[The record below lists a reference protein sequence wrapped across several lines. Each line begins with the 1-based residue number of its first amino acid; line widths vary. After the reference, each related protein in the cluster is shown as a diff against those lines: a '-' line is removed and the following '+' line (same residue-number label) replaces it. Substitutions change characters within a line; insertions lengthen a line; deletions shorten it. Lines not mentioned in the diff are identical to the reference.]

1 MEIRNMSLNT
11 QSVSREDHELPLA
24 LTNWGWRYHHL
35 GIPTD
40 IPRPGEV
47 YIEKYRMYV
56 SGFRTSP
63 YGVEWMRFDP
73 ESPIPELVQKVPHLA
88 FVVDNLETAL
98 VGKDVLTAPDSPSDE
113 LMVAMIIHNCAP
125 IELMQFHHR

>member
-1 MEIRNMSLNT
+1 MSLNM
-11 QSVSREDHELPLA
+11 QSAPREDRALPLS
-24 LTNWGWRYHHL
+24 LSDWGWRYHHL

-47 YIEKYRMYV
+47 YIEKYKMYV

-73 ESPIPELVQKVPHLA
+73 ESPVPELVQKVPHLA
-88 FVVDNLETAL
+88 FVVDNLENAL
-98 VGKDVLTAPDSPSDE
+98 VGKDILTAPNSPSDE
-113 LMVAMIIHNCAP
+113 LTVAMIVHNGVP
-125 IELMQFHHR
+125 IELMQFGRR

>member
-1 MEIRNMSLNT
+1 MSLNM
-11 QSVSREDHELPLA
+11 QSAPREDHELPLS
-24 LTNWGWRYHHL
+24 LSDWGWRYHHL

-47 YIEKYRMYV
+47 YIEKYKMYV

-73 ESPIPELVQKVPHLA
+73 ESPVPELVQKVPHLA
-88 FVVDNLETAL
+88 FVVDNLENAL
-98 VGKDVLTAPDSPSDE
+98 VGKDVLTAPNSPSDE
-113 LMVAMIIHNCAP
+113 LTVAMIVHNGVP
-125 IELMQFHHR
+125 IELMQFGRR